1 MSADEVYTLFMLFGI
16 VIALGLGYVTWVI
29 TRKEKQ

>member
-1 MSADEVYTLFMLFGI
+1 MSADEVYTLFMFVGI
-16 VIALGLGYVTWVI
+16 FIAAGLAYVTWVI